1 MRYFLIVIMFV
12 LVSAVENGGYFL
24 IVIMLVFISPVENG
38 EIFPDC
44 DHVCVYFSGGKW

>member
-12 LVSAVENGGYFL
+12 LVSAVEND
-24 IVIMLVFISPVENG
+24 

-44 DHVCVYFSGGKW
+44 DHVFACFSCRKW